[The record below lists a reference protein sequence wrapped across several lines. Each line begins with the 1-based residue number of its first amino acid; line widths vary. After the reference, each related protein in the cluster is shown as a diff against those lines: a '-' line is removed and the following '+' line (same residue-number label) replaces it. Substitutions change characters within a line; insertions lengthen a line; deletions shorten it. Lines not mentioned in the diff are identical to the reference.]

1 MTLKVV
7 QTKKINC
14 EDFRFKNIKDLTFPI
29 PPLASA
35 NFYYNNDGVQIL
47 KICATLYINAV
58 ESEKPT
64 VVTAIEEKDGT
75 FKIYFD
81 YVWDKVSPDTYD
93 VYYVETDY
101 TSDTVG
107 DITEVISYLQYTI
120 PTTVVGGGD
129 GDDPKTSRGTK
140 TSLAD

>member
-7 QTKKINC
+7 QNKKINI
-14 EDFRFKNIKDLTFPI
+14 EDFKFKDPQNLTFPI

-35 NFYYNNDGVQIL
+35 NFYDNNGVKTL

-64 VVTAIEEKDGT
+64 VDTAIEKDGT
-75 FKIYFD
+75 FTIYFD
-81 YVWDKVSPDTYD
+81 YIWDKVSPDTYD

-107 DITEVISYLQYTI
+107 DITEVISYLQYTV
-120 PTTVVGGGD
+120 PNVGGGL
-129 GDDPKTSRGTK
+129 GDDPTTSRGTK
-140 TSLAD
+140 TSVAT

>member
-35 NFYYNNDGVQIL
+35 NFYYTKDGVQIL
-47 KICATLYINAV
+47 KICATLYINSV

-64 VVTAIEEKDGT
+64 VATAIEEKDGT

-81 YVWDKVSPDTYD
+81 YIWDNVSPDTYD

-107 DITEVISYLQYTI
+107 DITEVISYLQYTL
-120 PTTVVGGGD
+120 PVLGGGN
-129 GDDPKTSRGTK
+129 GDDPTTSRGTK
-140 TSLAD
+140 TSVAT

>member
-7 QTKKINC
+7 QNKKINI
-14 EDFRFKNIKDLTFPI
+14 EDFKFKDPQNLTFPI

-35 NFYYNNDGVQIL
+35 NFYDNNGVKTL

-64 VVTAIEEKDGT
+64 VDTAIEKDGT
-75 FKIYFD
+75 FTIYFD
-81 YVWDKVSPDTYD
+81 YIWDKVSPDTYD

-101 TSDTVG
+101 TSETVG
-107 DITEVISYLQYTI
+107 DITEVISYLQYTV
-120 PTTVVGGGD
+120 PTVGGGL
-129 GDDPKTSRGTK
+129 GDDPKLSRGTK
-140 TSLAD
+140 TSIGV

>member
-14 EDFRFKNIKDLTFPI
+14 EDFRFKDVQNLTFPI

-35 NFYYNNDGVQIL
+35 NFYYTKEGVQIL

-64 VVTAIEEKDGT
+64 VETATEKDGT
-75 FKIYFD
+75 FTIYFD

-93 VYYVETDY
+93 VYYIETDY

-107 DITEVISYLQYTI
+107 NIKEVISYLQYTI
-120 PTTVVGGGD
+120 PVLGGGD
-129 GDDPKTSRGTK
+129 GEDPKLSRGTK
-140 TSLAD
+140 TSSAD

>member
-7 QTKKINC
+7 QNKKINC
-14 EDFRFKNIKDLTFPI
+14 EDFRFKDIKNLTFPI

-35 NFYYNNDGVQIL
+35 NFYENDGVQTL
-47 KICATLYINAV
+47 KICATLYINSV

-64 VVTAIEEKDGT
+64 VQKAIEEGNT

-81 YVWDKVSPDTYD
+81 YEWDKVSPDTYD

-120 PTTVVGGGD
+120 PGVGGGD
-129 GDDPKTSRGTK
+129 GDDPKLSRGTK

>member
-7 QTKKINC
+7 QNKKINC
-14 EDFRFKNIKDLTFPI
+14 EDFKFKDPQNLTFPI
-29 PPLASA
+29 PPLVSA
-35 NFYYNNDGVQIL
+35 NFYEKDEVKTL

-64 VVTAIEEKDGT
+64 VDTAIEKDGT
-75 FKIYFD
+75 FTIYFD
-81 YVWDKVSPDTYD
+81 YIWDKVSPDTYD

-107 DITEVISYLQYTI
+107 DITEVISYLQYTV
-120 PTTVVGGGD
+120 PNVGGGL
-129 GDDPKTSRGTK
+129 GDDPTTSRGTK
-140 TSLAD
+140 TSATT

>member
-7 QTKKINC
+7 QNKKINC
-14 EDFRFKNIKDLTFPI
+14 EDFKFKDPQNLTFPI
-29 PPLASA
+29 PPLVSA
-35 NFYYNNDGVQIL
+35 NFYEKDEVKTL

-64 VVTAIEEKDGT
+64 VDTVIEKDGT
-75 FKIYFD
+75 FTIYFD
-81 YVWDKVSPDTYD
+81 YIWDKVSPDTYD

-107 DITEVISYLQYTI
+107 DITEVISYLQYTV
-120 PTTVVGGGD
+120 PTVGGGL

-140 TSLAD
+140 TSSAD

>member
-7 QTKKINC
+7 QNKKINAV
-14 EDFRFKNIKDLTFPI
+14 DFKFKDIQNLTFPI

-35 NFYYNNDGVQIL
+35 NFYDNDGVKTL
-47 KICATLYINAV
+47 KICATLYINSV

-64 VVTAIEEKDGT
+64 VQKVIEQGET

-81 YVWDKVSPDTYD
+81 YEWDKFSPDTYD

-120 PTTVVGGGD
+120 PTTVGCGD
-129 GDDPKTSRGTK
+129 GDDPKISRGTK
-140 TSLAD
+140 TSAGD

>member
-7 QTKKINC
+7 QNKKINTV
-14 EDFRFKNIKDLTFPI
+14 DFKFKDIQNLTFPI

-35 NFYYNNDGVQIL
+35 NFYDNDGVKTL
-47 KICATLYINAV
+47 KICATLYINPK
-58 ESEKPT
+58 ETEKPT
-64 VVTAIEEKDGT
+64 VQKVTEKDGT
-75 FKIYFD
+75 LTIYFD
-81 YVWDKVSPDTYD
+81 YEWDKVSPDTYD
-93 VYYVETDY
+93 VYYIETDY

-120 PTTVVGGGD
+120 PGVGGGD

-140 TSLAD
+140 TSLGD

>member
-7 QTKKINC
+7 QNKKINI
-14 EDFRFKNIKDLTFPI
+14 EDFKFKDPQNLTFPI

-35 NFYYNNDGVQIL
+35 NFYDNNGVKTL

-64 VVTAIEEKDGT
+64 VDTAIEKDGT
-75 FKIYFD
+75 FTIYFD
-81 YVWDKVSPDTYD
+81 YIWDKVSPDTYD

-107 DITEVISYLQYTI
+107 DITEVISYLQYTV
-120 PTTVVGGGD
+120 PNVGGGL
-129 GDDPKTSRGTK
+129 GDDPTTSRGTK
-140 TSLAD
+140 TSATT

>member
-7 QTKKINC
+7 QNKKINI
-14 EDFRFKNIKDLTFPI
+14 EDFKFKDPQNLTFPI

-35 NFYYNNDGVQIL
+35 NFYDNNGVKTL

-64 VVTAIEEKDGT
+64 VDTAIEKDGT
-75 FKIYFD
+75 FTIYFD
-81 YVWDKVSPDTYD
+81 YIWDKVSPDTYD

-107 DITEVISYLQYTI
+107 DITEVISYLQYTV
-120 PTTVVGGGD
+120 PTVGGGL
-129 GDDPKTSRGTK
+129 GDDPKLSRGTK
-140 TSLAD
+140 TSSAD

>member
-7 QTKKINC
+7 QNKKINT
-14 EDFRFKNIKDLTFPI
+14 EDFKFKDPQNLTFPI

-35 NFYYNNDGVQIL
+35 NFYEKDGVKIL

-64 VVTAIEEKDGT
+64 VDTAIEKDGT
-75 FKIYFD
+75 FTIYFD
-81 YVWDKVSPDTYD
+81 YIWDKVSPDTYD

-107 DITEVISYLQYTI
+107 DITEVISYLQYTV
-120 PTTVVGGGD
+120 PNVGGGL
-129 GDDPKTSRGTK
+129 GDDPTTSRGTK
-140 TSLAD
+140 TSVAT

>member
-7 QTKKINC
+7 QNKKINT
-14 EDFRFKNIKDLTFPI
+14 EDFKFKDPQNLTFPI

-35 NFYYNNDGVQIL
+35 NFYDNNGVKTL

-64 VVTAIEEKDGT
+64 VETATDKNGI
-75 FKIYFD
+75 FSIYFD

-93 VYYVETDY
+93 VYYIETDY

-107 DITEVISYLQYTI
+107 DITEVISYLQYTV
-120 PTTVVGGGD
+120 PVLGGGD
-129 GDDPKTSRGTK
+129 GEDPTISRGTK
-140 TSLAD
+140 TSVGD

>member
-7 QTKKINC
+7 QNKKINT
-14 EDFRFKNIKDLTFPI
+14 EDFKFKDPQNLTFPI

-35 NFYYNNDGVQIL
+35 NFYDNNGVKTL

-64 VVTAIEEKDGT
+64 VDTAIEKDGT
-75 FKIYFD
+75 FTIYFD
-81 YVWDKVSPDTYD
+81 YIWDKVSPDTYD

-101 TSDTVG
+101 TSETVG
-107 DITEVISYLQYTI
+107 DITEVISYLQYTV
-120 PTTVVGGGD
+120 PTVGGGL
-129 GDDPKTSRGTK
+129 GDDPKLSRGTK
-140 TSLAD
+140 TSAST